1 MRGELSHRSVI
12 RILACALLFHSFLH
26 RPGNLFIRPHHMFLL
41 CWLLFFF
48 NCLYETRPF
57 LEQGLNVRRQ
67 RVHGVHNQ
75 SPGEQ
80 RHPFCFVLD
89 RDRRI
94 CREPGEQWLF
104 QGRAAAEEPAQGSLK
119 GSPENNEASWRIAGP
134 SSRFCSH
141 WTSTKV
147 GAALY
152 TEKGSSLFMIVF
164 IFELVCRGVR
174 KYPSLNLVASL
185 TLLHSRKCHLPKF

>member
-26 RPGNLFIRPHHMFLL
+26 RLGNLFIRPHHMFLL

-48 NCLYETRPF
+48 NCLCETRPF

-80 RHPFCFVLD
+80 RHPFCFVWD
-89 RDRRI
+89 RDRSI

-141 WTSTKV
+141 WTSTK
-147 GAALY
+147 G
-152 TEKGSSLFMIVF
+152 
-164 IFELVCRGVR
+164 GVR
-174 KYPSLNLVASL
+174 FI
-185 TLLHSRKCHLPKF
+185 PKRAQAFL